1 MSNRISESLLTL
13 EKFEVNNFKS
23 IQSSGEINLSDFNV
37 FVGKNDAGKSSF
49 VEALKIFLD
58 RGKPDRSHFHKYRDD
73 DISMTA
79 TFADIPE
86 RLEGSLSDDY
96 QSESDTISVTRFF
109 RKRSSNTPSDTTFV
123 NGEELSAGAVVVD
136 DDRLTKARSR
146 NFVWEFMPYPIH
158 IFAERDVTEETKLKS
173 GTLLNDLLVPVLEEG
188 GVGETG
194 SIAETRDSL
203 EDSLQETSHRI
214 GEQLTES
221 MQAHMPDIEEV
232 EVQAGSVRLDKA
244 ISPSISLKDRY
255 LPESVD
261 IGERGSGVGS
271 LFILSLM
278 QAYVDMQVGEGY
290 CLMFEEPGNSLHPGA
305 ERKMLDALK
314 GISEEGGQIL
324 ITTHSQVFIDRTD
337 TGQLYVVTRND
348 GESEFKWVE
357 QDAFEAVDE
366 IGAKNSDILQS
377 DFVFYVEGPS
387 DAKIIEEICL
397 NTFGDWESRNV
408 TIQHLGGTGNLH
420 HCDPEK
426 LRKINRNC
434 AFILD
439 SDRDNPTDDP
449 NSTAKNI
456 QEDSDGLGIP
466 CRVLSRSCIENYFTA
481 SGVSAV
487 FGISVEEGFIG
498 EYDDAIGLIKEE
510 VAAEYRPDGD
520 PDNVNYDKVKHGR
533 EIVKA
538 MYGEGEQIREIEE
551 FVQGC
556 LESV

>member
-1 MSNRISESLLTL
+1 MTNGDADSLLTL
-13 EKFEVNNFKS
+13 EKFEVENFKS
-23 IQSSGEINLSDFNV
+23 IQSSGEIKLSDFNV

-58 RGKPDRSHFHKYRDD
+58 RGKPDNSHFHKYQDVT
-73 DISMTA
+73 ISMT
-79 TFADIPE
+79 TSFSDIPE
-86 RLEGSLSDDY
+86 ELEEALSEEY
-96 QSESDTISVTRFF
+96 EGKSDTLSVTRVFE
-109 RKRSSNTPSDTTFV
+109 KRSSTNPSDNTFV
-123 NGEELSAGAVVVD
+123 NGEELAAGAVVVD
-136 DDRLTKARSR
+136 DDRLTKAQSR

-188 GVGETG
+188 GVGETE
-194 SIAETRDSL
+194 SISETKASL
-203 EDSLQETSHRI
+203 EESLQETSRRI

-232 EVQAGSVRLDKA
+232 EVNPGSVRLENA
-244 ISPSISLKDRY
+244 ISPAVNLKDRY

-290 CLMFEEPGNSLHPGA
+290 CLLFEEPGNSLHPGA

-314 GISEEGGQIL
+314 RISEEGGQIL
-324 ITTHSQVFIDRTD
+324 VTTHSQVFIDRTD
-337 TGQLYVVTRND
+337 TGQLYVVARKD
-348 GESEFKWVE
+348 GESEFKWIE

-387 DAKIIEEICL
+387 DAKIIEEICR
-397 NTFGDWESRNV
+397 NRFDDWESRNV
-408 TIQHLGGTGNLH
+408 TIQHLGGTGNLY

-439 SDRDNPTDDP
+439 SDRDGPDDEP
-449 NSTAKNI
+449 NSTAQGIK
-456 QEDSDGLGIP
+456 EGSDGLGIP
-466 CRVLSRSCIENYFTA
+466 CKVLSRACIENYFTA
-481 SGVSAV
+481 TGVNEV
-487 FGISVEEGFIG
+487 FRISVTAGFIG
-498 EYDDAIGLIKEE
+498 EYDDAIDLMKEE
-510 VAAEYRPDGD
+510 LAEEYRPDGN
-520 PDNVNYDKVKHGR
+520 PDGVDYDKVKHGQ
-533 EIVKA
+533 EIVEA
-538 MYGEGEQIREIEE
+538 MYGEGEQIEEIED
-551 FVQGC
+551 FVSGC
-556 LESV
+556 LEQ